1 MVFVTKEQRVHAK
14 MSAEMHNCQST
25 FLGDKST
32 ISGNESTFLGLN
44 LNKSA
49 EFLAVRAR

>member
-1 MVFVTKEQRVHAK
+1 MVFVTKEQRVHAE

-25 FLGDKST
+25 F
-32 ISGNESTFLGLN
+32 SGIRSTFLGIN
-44 LNKSA
+44 LKKSA